1 MRRAAIK
8 VLDFLTDQ
16 SFLNALAVMV
26 GPLAFFAAPTE
37 EIEHLLFHAD
47 DIVETT
53 DIIFVTEEVT
63 IAKAA

>member
-1 MRRAAIK
+1 
-8 VLDFLTDQ
+8 
-16 SFLNALAVMV
+16 MV